1 MTSSASGSPPKKSA
15 PAWILA
21 LDASTPRT
29 AIALGTVSRAP
40 DRAQLVGTFEAED
53 RANQASHWL
62 LAEIQQLIAE
72 AGISLGD
79 LAGIACGCGPG
90 TFTGTRVA
98 IATCQ
103 GLAFGLG
110 LPSYRLSTLAA
121 LAGQGT
127 PGEPVL
133 ALLDARRG
141 EVYAGRYDL
150 NTDTAGLVLVRQR
163 AEDRCAPLA
172 EILESTDE
180 ARALGPGVAPYRD
193 LLPVTAQSG
202 PGISALGL
210 WRAAVSVVLEGTSLH
225 PRALTANYLRQ
236 SYAELGI
243 HRPKRPMI
251 RSPFAD

>member
-1 MTSSASGSPPKKSA
+1 MTSSASGSPPESA

-29 AIALGTVSRAP
+29 AIALGTVSREP
-40 DRAQLVGTFEAED
+40 DSAQLVSAFEAED

-62 LAEIQQLIAE
+62 LSELQRLLSE
-72 AGISLGD
+72 AGIVLGD

-110 LPSYRLSTLAA
+110 LPCYRLSTLAA
-121 LAGQGT
+121 LAGEGT

-150 NTDTAGLVLVRQR
+150 ETHDQDLVLVRQR

-172 EILESTDE
+172 EILKTTDG
-180 ARALGPGVAPYRD
+180 ARAIGPGVAPYRA
-193 LLPVTAQSG
+193 LLPTDAQPNS
-202 PGISALGL
+202 GISAKGL
-210 WRAAVSVVLEGTSLH
+210 WRAAVSTVLHGTSVH
-225 PRALTANYLRQ
+225 PRALAANYLRQ

-243 HRPKRPMI
+243 NRPKRPMI

>member
-1 MTSSASGSPPKKSA
+1 MTSSASGSPPKSA

-29 AIALGTVSRAP
+29 AIALGTISRSP
-40 DRAQLVGTFEAED
+40 DRAQLVAAFEAED
-53 RANQASHWL
+53 RANQASQWL
-62 LAEIQQLIAE
+62 LSEIRELLTD
-72 AGISLGD
+72 AGIGPSD

-110 LPSYRLSTLAA
+110 LPSYPLSTLAA
-121 LAGQGT
+121 LAGEGT

-141 EVYAGRYDL
+141 EVYAGHYDL
-150 NTDTAGLVLVRQR
+150 NTNDQGLVLIRQR

-172 EILESTDE
+172 EILGSTGDV
-180 ARALGPGVAPYRD
+180 RAIGPGVAPYRD
-193 LLPVTAQSG
+193 LLPATAEPS
-202 PGISALGL
+202 PGIGAKGL
-210 WRAAVSVVLEGTSLH
+210 WRAAVSTVLQGTSVH
-225 PRALTANYLRQ
+225 PRALAANYLRQ